1 MKPLL
6 LAALLAIP
14 ICVNAQGSVPIGTV
28 LPVRLDSSLS
38 TKSMPGQVV
47 KATVMQDVPLG
58 NGAKIPTGS
67 KVVGQVTE
75 VTPGSAGTNTQISL
89 KFDRLVSDHHTVSI
103 ITDLRALASN
113 LEVEDAQLPDANSD
127 RGTPSN
133 AYTTVQVGD
142 NETVYRGGGHVMNGS
157 ERVGEP
163 VLPNGV
169 LVHVRPNSTNGC
181 RGLLRD
187 NEPPQ
192 ALWVFASDACGVH
205 GYSHLKI
212 LNSGRNAPLGQIVL
226 AVDGRSLNVRAGS
239 GMLLRIV
246 GANSSA
252 PQASKIPF
260 VDTTSLYGG
269 GGEK

>member
-1 MKPLL
+1 MKSVL

-14 ICVNAQGSVPIGTV
+14 IYVNAQESVPVGTV

-47 KATVMQDVPLG
+47 KATVMQDVPLE
-58 NGAKIPTGS
+58 NGEKISTGS
-67 KVVGQVTE
+67 KLLGQVTE
-75 VTPGSAGTNTQISL
+75 VTPGNAGTNTQIFF
-89 KFDRLVSDHHTVSI
+89 KIDGLVSDHHTVSI
-103 ITDLRALASN
+103 ITDLRAIASN
-113 LEVEDAQLPDANSD
+113 LEVEDAQLPDANGD

-163 VLPNGV
+163 VAPDGV
-169 LVHVRPNSTNGC
+169 LAHVRPNSTNGC
-181 RGLLRD
+181 RGQLSD

-192 ALWVFASDACGVH
+192 ALWVFASDACGVY

-212 LNSGRNAPLGQIVL
+212 LNSGRNAPLGQIIL
-226 AVDGRSLNVRAGS
+226 ATEGRPLNVRAGS

-246 GANSSA
+246 GTNSTA
-252 PQASKIPF
+252 PQASKAPF
-260 VDTTSLYGG
+260 ADTTSVYGG